1 MSDKTKYTRVGCQD
15 NNTIPYID
23 DNQDKLHNAS
33 ETTSC
38 INSSCES
45 LPTQAPLVQQPRCSI
60 DIVDTTSINGLKQG
74 APVARKKG
82 ICEHQNP
89 YLDNMPLRESVQE
102 LP

>member
-1 MSDKTKYTRVGCQD
+1 MSDKTKYTRINQD
-15 NNTIPYID
+15 STSIPYID
-23 DNQDKLHNAS
+23 DKQDKPHNNAT
-33 ETTSC
+33 ETTGC

-45 LPTQAPLVQQPRCSI
+45 LPTQAPLVRQPRCSI
-60 DIVDTTSINGLKQG
+60 DIDTTSLNGLKQG
-74 APVARKKG
+74 APARKKG